1 MDFDGI
7 RTIAI
12 TALFSDDELF
22 DTIVLKGGNAIRLV
36 HGFGTRASLDLDFSM
51 EGDFA
56 DPKLVAARIFR
67 SLRERFFS
75 VGLALFDESFAP
87 RPNTPGGCETTDWGG
102 YRLVFK
108 LIDRQKYASLKGDI
122 EAIRREALEVGPAH
136 LRTFTVDFSKFEYC
150 TGKMEAELDDYA
162 IYVYTT
168 SMIAV
173 EKLRA
178 ICQQMP
184 AYTLRRHPQA
194 RARDFFDIHQLAT
207 KAGVRFADSENI
219 VLLKRIFDAKRV
231 PVELIRRIPY
241 EREFHRHD
249 WPSVEA
255 SVSGRLE
262 SFDYYFDFV
271 VDQAKELEALGVI

>member
-1 MDFDGI
+1 
-7 RTIAI
+7 
-12 TALFSDDELF
+12 
-22 DTIVLKGGNAIRLV
+22 
-36 HGFGTRASLDLDFSM
+36 
-51 EGDFA
+51 
-56 DPKLVAARIFR
+56 
-67 SLRERFFS
+67 
-75 VGLALFDESFAP
+75 
-87 RPNTPGGCETTDWGG
+87 
-102 YRLVFK
+102 
-108 LIDRQKYASLKGDI
+108 
-122 EAIRREALEVGPAH
+122 
-136 LRTFTVDFSKFEYC
+136 
-150 TGKMEAELDDYA
+150 MEAELDDYTV
-162 IYVYTT
+162 YVYTP

-184 AYTLRRHPQA
+184 TYTLRRYPQA

-219 VLLKRIFDAKRV
+219 ALLKRVFNAKRV

-249 WPSVEA
+249 WPAVEA